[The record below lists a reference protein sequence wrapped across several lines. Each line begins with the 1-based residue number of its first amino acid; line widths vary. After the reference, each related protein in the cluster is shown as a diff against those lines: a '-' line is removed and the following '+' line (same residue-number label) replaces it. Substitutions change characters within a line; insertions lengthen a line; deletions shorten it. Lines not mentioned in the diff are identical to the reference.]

1 MTGDALD
8 ATRRAI
14 EAAQAAAKNVHD
26 SPVRADQVYSRI
38 NQILADFPTAAL
50 GDEKTARVKGSLDSA
65 LRVLRRDEDG
75 REAARHLEAAL
86 RFFESKPRSPSPFL
100 DD

>member
-1 MTGDALD
+1 MSDELD

-14 EAAQAAAKNVHD
+14 EAAHAAAMTVHD
-26 SPVRADQVYSRI
+26 SPVRADQVQARI
-38 NQILADFPTAAL
+38 RQILDGLPEGAL
-50 GDEKTARVKGSLDSA
+50 GEEKAARVKTALESA

-75 REAARHLEAAL
+75 REAARHLQTAL
-86 RFFESKPRSPSPFL
+86 RFFEARPRSPSPFL